1 MKEIKLVVCDI
12 DGTLITDKREFTPKT
27 KEVIER
33 LHAHGVLFGIAS
45 GRSVHLM
52 LSKNSK
58 KWGFDW
64 EFDVII
70 GMNGSELQDNVQK
83 KRFDYYALSES
94 SIKEIL
100 EMMSP
105 LNMNPFIYDEIG
117 MLYVKD
123 DETVIPSGI
132 RNNIPARVAE
142 NVSELYAAP
151 NAKVMFRMTADR
163 MEGAL
168 AHASAHPSDKYQ
180 AFKTQATMLEF
191 ADPRVNKSVA
201 LIEFCKMHDID
212 MSEVVAFGDMSNDN
226 EMLSAAGLGVCLL
239 NGADDTKACAD
250 VITEKTNDEE
260 GFADYVEKYILI
272 PRGW

>member
-1 MKEIKLVVCDI
+1 MKDLRLVICDI
-12 DGTLITDKREFTPKT
+12 DGTLITSRKELTPKT

-64 EFDVII
+64 DFDVII
-70 GMNGSELQDNVQK
+70 GMNGSELQDNVQN
-83 KRFDYYALSES
+83 KRFDYYALSRQ
-94 SIKEIL
+94 SIQEIL
-100 EMMSP
+100 EMMAP

-132 RNNIPARVAE
+132 RNNIPARVASDI
-142 NVSELYAAP
+142 SELYAAP
-151 NAKVMFRMTADR
+151 NAKVMFRMKAER
-163 MEGAL
+163 MEEAL
-168 AHASAHPSDKYQ
+168 AYAKAHPSDKYQ
-180 AFKTQATMLEF
+180 AFKTQSVMLEF
-191 ADPRVNKSVA
+191 ADPRVNKGVA
-201 LIEFCKMHDID
+201 LKEFCRMNGISMDQVI
-212 MSEVVAFGDMSNDN
+212 AFGDMSNDN
-226 EMLSAAGLGVCLL
+226 EMLKEAGLGVCLL
-239 NGADDTKACAD
+239 NGSEDAKAHADE
-250 VITEKTNDEE
+250 ITEKSNDEE
-260 GFADYVEKYILI
+260 GFACYVEEKILK

>member
-1 MKEIKLVVCDI
+1 MNELRLVICDI
-12 DGTLITDKREFTPKT
+12 DGTLTTSKRELTEKT
-27 KEVIER
+27 KDVIER

-58 KWGFDW
+58 NWGFEWD
-64 EFDVII
+64 FDVII

-83 KRFDYYALSES
+83 KRFDYYALSQE

-100 EMMSP
+100 EMMEP
-105 LNMNPFIYDEIG
+105 LNMNPFIYDEVG

-142 NVSELYAAP
+142 DISELYASC
-151 NAKVMFRMTADR
+151 NAKVMFRMTADK

-168 AHASAHPSDKYQ
+168 AHANAHPSEKYQ

-191 ADPRVNKSVA
+191 ADPRVNKGVA
-201 LIEFCKMHDID
+201 LKEFCRMHEID
-212 MSEVVAFGDMSNDN
+212 MSQVVAFGDMSNDN
-226 EMLSAAGLGVCLL
+226 EMLKEAGLGVCLL
-239 NGADDTKACAD
+239 NGSDDAKAHADD
-250 VITEKTNDEE
+250 ITERTNDEE
-260 GFADYVEKYILI
+260 GFAYYVEKKILK